1 MKTSNIK
8 EQRQIAQHFIHPIHY
23 SCRFNM
29 NPYLRGKGRWNIINC
44 LRSHN
49 AKEQDKMEKNEYP
62 GVARTISICPQ
73 VMVKLKK

>member
-1 MKTSNIK
+1 
-8 EQRQIAQHFIHPIHY
+8 
-23 SCRFNM
+23 M